1 MRMRR
6 GPFATVVT
14 SLRAAGLLAVLGVPV
29 LSALLAASGC
39 KANAQDPKASALS
52 HAGETWCPEGFESGA
67 SDTCFAIP
75 DQASKDTPILV
86 YLHGM
91 YQGHGSPEEWAAV
104 SVALQRGFA
113 VVIPRGKRGLCAW
126 RAELKD
132 HYCWPQDPE
141 DTQAMKSLVAE
152 WDRVLWQVDA
162 LLEGGTHKRYVLG
175 SSNGGFF
182 ASFLATHALFPGQ
195 AYAVVNGGPM
205 GPPSGKAKPV
215 PILLVGG
222 QDAPPDQ
229 AARMKELHET
239 LTKASWA
246 HAYCPR
252 PGGPSL
258 TTDDVDAAVRFFK
271 HDAEGSLKPQ
281 NGSYPCD
288 GAPPLRK

>member
-14 SLRAAGLLAVLGVPV
+14 SLRAPGLRAVLAALAVLAV
-29 LSALLAASGC
+29 SAC
-39 KANAQDPKASALS
+39 KGSTSQDPKASALS
-52 HAGETWCPEGFESGA
+52 HTGETWCPEGFEAGA

-75 DQASKDTPILV
+75 ESANKDTPILV

-91 YQGHGSPEEWAAV
+91 YQGHGSPQEWAAV
-104 SVALQRGFA
+104 SVAMQRGFA

-205 GPPSGKAKPV
+205 GPPSTKAKPV
-215 PILLVGG
+215 PLLLVAG
-222 QDAPPDQ
+222 QDTPPEQAP
-229 AARMKELHET
+229 RMKELHEA

-252 PGGPSL
+252 PGGPTL
-258 TTDDVDAAVRFFK
+258 TTDDVEAALRFFK

-281 NGSYPCD
+281 NGSYPCEG
-288 GAPPLRK
+288 GAPTRK